1 MSEEIEQQ
9 SKIYVFE
16 VNYNNSTYNA
26 HQSSIYFTKE
36 FNGIHIIIFNIYQ
49 ITDFLSTVVFL
60 TPSRMTSL
68 EYEKIKNYKK
78 KTLWQSGFLISMIF
92 LFSVPCSICNSN
104 W

>member
-1 MSEEIEQQ
+1 M
-9 SKIYVFE
+9 
-16 VNYNNSTYNA
+16 

-36 FNGIHIIIFNIYQ
+36 FNGIHIIIFNMYQ
-49 ITDFLSTVVFL
+49 KTDFLSTVVFL
-60 TPSRMTSL
+60 THSRMTSL

-78 KTLWQSGFLISMIF
+78 TLWQSGFLISINF